1 MSNPLFPVKML
12 LTVSTTSDAAVPISF
27 TFERRPSFNPFRMFF
42 PISTI
47 FPGSALMA
55 LRILVP
61 TSRTTPTAVF
71 AIDFN
76 PAARE
81 EMPLEP
87 MVFSAAGIL
96 ESVVLME
103 LKILPAVVFIAGPI
117 DLIPSFSAVI
127 RFFPNDSQLNAKKAL
142 TIACMIFGIFA
153 TNVGMA
159 FTKPMARFLISVN
172 AATMSF
178 GALSLMIPAILM
190 TIWGMVS
197 ISVGRF

>member
-76 PAARE
+76 PVARE
-81 EMPLEP
+81 EIPLEP

-127 RFFPNDSQLNAKKAL
+127 RFFPSDSQLNAKKAL
-142 TIACMIFGIFA
+142 TIACMIFGIFF

-159 FTKPMARFLISVN
+159 FTNPMARFLISVS
-172 AATMSF
+172 AATTSF
-178 GALSLMIPAILM
+178 GALSLIMPAILM